1 MTYIVR
7 EPFKARSGEIRKG
20 HVITMPEDKAQ
31 ALVRAGKITE
41 LKPCHICHTFSW
53 WLSVY
58 GVLVCGYCHPAP
70 LPEIVKRQ
78 IGPVQQGQRSAVES
92 SGSMPGASQS
102 ALKALGNGF
111 VHPLQSEGQ
120 NRASWDTGQTRRR

>member
-7 EPFKARSGEIRKG
+7 EPFKARLGEIKRG
-20 HVITMPEDKAQ
+20 QVITMPEDKAQ

-92 SGSMPGASQS
+92 SGAHATACYSMP
-102 ALKALGNGF
+102 KAVVKGNIA
-111 VHPLQSEGQ
+111 P
-120 NRASWDTGQTRRR
+120 